1 MASKSKKILII
12 DDHKLFADGLA
23 LILNSME
30 TNREIVVCN
39 CAQSALSNLAELT
52 SFDLILVDLHIPI
65 FSGFAF
71 LTAIKTQKL
80 NVKVAV
86 ISGVEKRLE
95 IERAIRLGAE
105 GFIPKNTDASGLHTA
120 IDKLLSGQRYL
131 PEQWVGKIDWTRNN
145 TKKRYEVDELTE
157 RQLQVLSL
165 MQEGLKNSQI
175 GITLGV
181 STSAIKRHIELLF
194 KYFNVN
200 NRTSCVQAAQDQG
213 LL

>member
-1 MASKSKKILII
+1 
-12 DDHKLFADGLA
+12 
-23 LILNSME
+23 ME